1 MDKPAVLIIDDEPA
15 YLESISLSLEGYFL
29 VRTAKSGLDALKI
42 MNDANRLSLILLDL
56 DMPEMTGVE
65 LLETVRSKNI
75 NIPIL
80 IVTGKG
86 RHEWA
91 RRCAELGVQGYLDK
105 LIDIEELI
113 GKMEQLLIRR

>member
-1 MDKPAVLIIDDEPA
+1 MDKPAVLIIDDDPA
-15 YLESISLSLEGYFL
+15 YLESISLSLDGHFL
-29 VRTAKSGLDALKI
+29 VRTASSGLNALKI
-42 MNDANRLSLILLDL
+42 MNDASRLSLILLDL
-56 DMPEMTGVE
+56 HMPEMTGVE
-65 LLETVRSKNI
+65 LLETVRRKNI

-86 RHEWA
+86 THEWA
-91 RRCAELGVQGYLDK
+91 RKCAELGVQGYLDK